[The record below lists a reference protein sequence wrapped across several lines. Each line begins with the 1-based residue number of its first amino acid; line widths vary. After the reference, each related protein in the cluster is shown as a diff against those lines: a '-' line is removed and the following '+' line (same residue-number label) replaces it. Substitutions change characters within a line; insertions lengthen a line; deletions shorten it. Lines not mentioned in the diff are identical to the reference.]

1 MSPHCQGVGGG
12 TLYSIRSNIG
22 FSVTYTG
29 SIHSPCTSEA
39 KERVIFAPK
48 IVSIM
53 SNFSFRENS
62 IAPEPEIS

>member
-1 MSPHCQGVGGG
+1 MSPHCQGGGVPYIVVDQISDFQLPIQA
-12 TLYSIRSNIG
+12 LYI
-22 FSVTYTG
+22 VL
-29 SIHSPCTSEA
+29 CTSEA
-39 KERVIFAPK
+39 KEQVIFAQK